1 MLSLIAYILLP
12 FVAALAASVWVF
24 PKVLRI
30 ALIKNIVDNPDA
42 RKLQRVPVPVLGGM
56 VVVFGILVALSVSH
70 LFVDCSSLFTI
81 VLAMAIL
88 LFIGTVDDILDIPS
102 MTRFLLEI
110 LVALTI
116 IYTCDYSLNDL
127 HGLWGTYAISPW
139 VGIPLTIVTVVG
151 IINAI
156 NLIDGVDGYSSGYC
170 MMACTIFGVF
180 FYLVGDMPMAL
191 LAISCVAAL
200 IPFFMHNVFGRTS
213 KMFIG
218 DGGTLLMGCVMSV
231 FVLNLLKSDTKCVEY
246 CTWGMGLVPF
256 SLAVL
261 CIPVFDTVRVMTMRI
276 LRKTSPFHADKTH
289 LHHLFIEMG
298 FSHIGTTMSIL
309 TLNCLVILGWYISYK
324 CGASIDVQ
332 LYIVI
337 ALSLLVTVVFYYGL
351 RFCGKHD
358 WAIYR
363 LMQNIGK
370 LSHFERKGLFLSLQK
385 LVDQVNATPPLQD
398 WMSEEGEDKGKSN

>member
-70 LFVDCSSLFTI
+70 LFVDCSGLFTI

-110 LVALTI
+110 LVALMI

-385 LVDQVNATPPLQD
+385 LVDQVDATPPPCRI
-398 WMSEEGEDKGKSN
+398 G